1 MQCRVGE
8 KHFFLKCLNLLHN
21 FLFHKNYTK
30 SALQIW
36 LIELLRYLR
45 KCQIHQFSKL
55 ASFPLKRTLFRK
67 SWRQKKN
74 HCSSLFNRKIKSF
87 LVNRLLINISH
98 LCWFPMHFS
107 TTGKPF
113 LGYEKGTYQGC
124 KTKPTPISGYDCNSP
139 HFFLTCHQIKSV
151 NAINH

>member
-1 MQCRVGE
+1 MNFQLLTY
-8 KHFFLKCLNLLHN
+8 HFIARATLILC
-21 FLFHKNYTK
+21 YTK

-55 ASFPLKRTLFRK
+55 ASFPWKRTLFRK
-67 SWRQKKN
+67 SWRQRKN

-98 LCWFPMHFS
+98 LRWLPMHFS
-107 TTGKPF
+107 TTGKPYF
-113 LGYEKGTYQGC
+113 LGMKKGYLSRL
-124 KTKPTPISGYDCNSP
+124 KTKPTPISGLHCNSP